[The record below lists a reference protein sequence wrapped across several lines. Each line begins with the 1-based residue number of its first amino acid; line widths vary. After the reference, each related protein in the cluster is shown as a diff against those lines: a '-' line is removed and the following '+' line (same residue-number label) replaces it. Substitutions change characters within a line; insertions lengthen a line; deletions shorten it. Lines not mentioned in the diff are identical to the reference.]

1 MGDVSLETLIPILA
15 IYLLAGFSKGIVG
28 LGLPT
33 IGIALATIFVG
44 LDTALAYATLPVV
57 LTNLYQA
64 LVGGHFTIV
73 WRRTWPL
80 MVIASLFT
88 ALATGLFTLV
98 DQNVLTIFLGTI
110 LIVYSALTL
119 KTITLSPPGRHDVW
133 ISPIMG
139 AVTGIVTGITGSSVV
154 PGVLYLQ
161 SLNLPRDAFVQSLGI
176 LFTVT
181 YIGLIIGLGHHDI
194 LTSKVVGVSAIA
206 IIPALIGMTLGMRIR
221 RRIPE
226 EQFRTVFLL
235 VILLLGVYL
244 FLRSLWRFL

>member
-1 MGDVSLETLIPILA
+1 
-15 IYLLAGFSKGIVG
+15 
-28 LGLPT
+28 
-33 IGIALATIFVG
+33 
-44 LDTALAYATLPVV
+44 
-57 LTNLYQA
+57 
-64 LVGGHFTIV
+64 
-73 WRRTWPL
+73 
-80 MVIASLFT
+80 
-88 ALATGLFTLV
+88 
-98 DQNVLTIFLGTI
+98 
-110 LIVYSALTL
+110 
-119 KTITLSPPGRHDVW
+119 
-133 ISPIMG
+133 
-139 AVTGIVTGITGSSVV
+139 V